1 MALDRVNEKYRRH
14 IILAAKRDGQFK
26 GRVFKNKEAI
36 HECDGASIDG
46 IIEELKAFVDES
58 IQQIAES
65 RQAPPSDDEYLRAF
79 QNMLE
84 TLSDG
89 HRAMLKAHYN
99 ATDQTITATEL
110 AKAAGYATYNSVNL
124 QYGSVGFTL
133 NEELPIK
140 LLCRADGTPIATTA
154 LAEPVDP
161 SGPEKHWDWKLR
173 PGVAYAIEKLG
184 LHKKPVRKR
193 GSTLSRR

>member
-1 MALDRVNEKYRRH
+1 MALDRVNETYRRH
-14 IILAAKRDGQFK
+14 IILAAKRDGIFK

-36 HECDGASIDG
+36 HECEGLSIDG
-46 IIEELKAFVDES
+46 IIEELKTFVDES
-58 IQQIAES
+58 IQQTAES
-65 RQAPPSDDEYLRAF
+65 RQAPPSGDEYVRAF
-79 QNMLE
+79 QNMMD
-84 TLSDG
+84 TLSVG
-89 HRAMLKAHYN
+89 HRAMLRAHYN
-99 ATDQTITATEL
+99 AEDQTISTTDL

-161 SGPEKHWDWKLR
+161 SGAEKHWAWKLR
-173 PGVAYAIEKLG
+173 PGVAHAIEELG
-184 LHKKPVRKR
+184 LHKKSVAKKGPR
-193 GSTLSRR
+193 SSRR